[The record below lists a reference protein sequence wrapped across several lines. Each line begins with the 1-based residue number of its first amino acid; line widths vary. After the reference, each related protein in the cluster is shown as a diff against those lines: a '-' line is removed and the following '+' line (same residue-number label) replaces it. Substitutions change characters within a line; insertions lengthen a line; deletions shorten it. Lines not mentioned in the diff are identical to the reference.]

1 VPTEGHPY
9 NAMNHKYHT
18 LFLSGA
24 LLITVSAFGQSS
36 ALKEGSSSAIDSR
49 PAEALF
55 EEADSYLTRKY
66 VEFNKQKLPYDPK
79 LEAKT
84 RLEQRDLA
92 AKDAVTLQARKSLK
106 GEDRYYLGMLEH
118 LAGNADAALESMRLF
133 LKDDSDG
140 EKSQTARNIVVLYAI
155 KKDLVPEAEAAVA
168 EYVRH
173 KPQNIE
179 DHYRMELLIT
189 NALYRSQE
197 YGRMADHAKEMF
209 ADARTFSVD
218 HKSDVFK
225 RDDMLF
231 KSASLLSEAYARS
244 DRKQA
249 AIAALEELRG
259 LAMSLPS
266 GNLYKLATIRLASL
280 NPTADLRKLS
290 NVDLQ
295 KSGPPEILASQWID
309 QVPKKLSDLRGQVV
323 LLDFWA
329 HWCGPCR
336 YTFPKLELW
345 HESYKDK
352 GLVILGLTNYFGE
365 ANGKQLTR
373 GEELAYL
380 RDFKKRNR
388 LSYGFAIA
396 DSRAND
402 LNYGVFS
409 IPMSFLIDRR
419 GVLRFISM
427 GADDSEIRALG
438 EMIKKL
444 TEEPLDGK
452 TNAGTIEGSD
462 TMKIGVKGQ

>member
-1 VPTEGHPY
+1 MPTEGHPY
-9 NAMNHKYHT
+9 NAMNHKLQT
-18 LFLSGA
+18 LFLFSA
-24 LLITVSAFGQSS
+24 LLMAVSAFGQSS

-66 VEFNKQKLPYDPK
+66 VEFNKQKLAYDPK

-84 RLEQRDLA
+84 RQELRDLA
-92 AKDAVTLQARKSLK
+92 AKDAVTLQARKPLK

-133 LKDDSDG
+133 LKNDSDG
-140 EKSQTARNIVVLYAI
+140 EKSQTARNIVVLYAV
-155 KKDLVPEAEAAVA
+155 KKNLVPEAEAAVA
-168 EYVRH
+168 AYLRH

-179 DHYRMELLIT
+179 DHYRMELIIT
-189 NALYRSQE
+189 DALYRSQE
-197 YGRMADHAKEMF
+197 YERMADHAKEMF
-209 ADARTFSVD
+209 TDLRTFSVE

-249 AIAALEELRG
+249 AIATLEELRR

-295 KSGPPEILASQWID
+295 TSGPPEILASQWID
-309 QVPKKLSDLRGQVV
+309 QVPKKLADLRGQVV

-336 YTFPKLELW
+336 YTFPKLERW

-388 LSYGFAIA
+388 LAYGFAIA
-396 DSRAND
+396 DTRAND

-419 GVLRFISM
+419 GVLRFISL
-427 GADDSEIRALG
+427 GADDAEIAALG
-438 EMIKKL
+438 KMIKIL
-444 TEEPLDGK
+444 TEEPVDDK
-452 TNAGTIEGSD
+452 IDAGAKEGSKV
-462 TMKIGVKGQ
+462 MKSGVKGQ

>member
-1 VPTEGHPY
+1 
-9 NAMNHKYHT
+9 MNHKLHI
-18 LFLSGA
+18 LFIFGA
-24 LLITVSAFGQSS
+24 LLMAANAFGQSP
-36 ALKEGSSSAIDSR
+36 ALKEESSPAIDSR

-84 RLEQRDLA
+84 RQEQRDLA

-118 LAGNADAALESMRLF
+118 LAGNVDAALESMRLF

-140 EKSQTARNIVVLYAI
+140 EKSQTARNIVVLYAV
-155 KKDLVPEAEAAVA
+155 KKNLVPEAEAAVA
-168 EYVRH
+168 AYIRH

-179 DHYRMELLIT
+179 DHYRMELLISD
-189 NALYRSQE
+189 ALYRSQE

-209 ADARTFSVD
+209 AEARTFSVE

-280 NPTADLRKLS
+280 NPTADLRRLS

-295 KSGPPEILASQWID
+295 KSGPPEVLASQWID
-309 QVPKKLSDLRGQVV
+309 QVPKKLSELRGQVV

-352 GLVILGLTNYFGE
+352 GLVILGLTSYFGE

-444 TEEPLDGK
+444 TEEPLEGK

-462 TMKIGVKGQ
+462 AMKIGVKGQWTGSRWYNPD

>member
-1 VPTEGHPY
+1 
-9 NAMNHKYHT
+9 MNHKLHT

-24 LLITVSAFGQSS
+24 LLMAVSAFGQSS

-55 EEADSYLTRKY
+55 EEVDSYLTRKY

-84 RLEQRDLA
+84 RQEQRDLA

-118 LAGNADAALESMRLF
+118 LAGNADATLESMRLF
-133 LKDDSDG
+133 LNNDSDG
-140 EKSQTARNIVVLYAI
+140 EKSQTARNIVVLYAV
-155 KKDLVPEAEAAVA
+155 KKNLVPEAEAAVA
-168 EYVRH
+168 AYMRH

-189 NALYRSQE
+189 DALYRSQE
-197 YGRMADHAKEMF
+197 YGRMAAHAKEMF
-209 ADARTFSVD
+209 DDARTFSVD

-225 RDDMLF
+225 RDDMLV
-231 KSASLLSEAYARS
+231 KSASFLSEAFAKS
-244 DRKQA
+244 DRKER
-249 AIAALEELRG
+249 AIETLEELRR

-280 NPTADLRKLS
+280 DPTADLRRLS
-290 NVDLQ
+290 NENTDLQ
-295 KSGPPEILASQWID
+295 KRALPEIVASQWID
-309 QVPKKLSDLRGQVV
+309 QEPKKLADLRGQVV

-336 YTFPKLELW
+336 YTFPKLERW

-365 ANGKQLTR
+365 ADGKQLTR

-396 DSRAND
+396 DSHAND

-427 GADDSEIRALG
+427 GAGDAEITALG
-438 EMIKKL
+438 KMIKKL
-444 TEEPLDGK
+444 MEEPLDGK
-452 TNAGTIEGSD
+452 SDAGTKEGSKA
-462 TMKIGVKGQ
+462 MKSAVKGQ